1 MKVSQARRCT
11 VCAHPERGRIDYL
24 LCVAEGNHG
33 SGRRALGE
41 KYGLSQHAI
50 WRHGKAHITEE
61 YRRAARVGPFQ
72 SEEELRRLVAESGA
86 SALDRF
92 NALYNGHLSR
102 WLHALE
108 IGDDDAMTRH
118 GTLMGQLLA
127 KVGQITRELTPPSAH
142 QLVQQNFVMTADYY
156 LFQRRALAVLRRHPE
171 ALQDWLNEFRQEPAH
186 KLLIE
191 AAPGDA

>member
-1 MKVSQARRCT
+1 VTGRSRRCT
-11 VCAHPERGRIDYL
+11 VCQHPERGRIDYL

-50 WRHGKAHITEE
+50 WRHGKAHISEE
-61 YRRAARVGPFQ
+61 YRKAARVGPFQ

-118 GTLMGQLLA
+118 GALMGQLLA
-127 KVGQITRELTPPSAH
+127 KIGVIQGIDAVVGPHLDH
-142 QLVQQNFVMTADYY
+142 QQSHVVARLLRLPATCRGGAAAVPGGVGGLAAGIPAIARTKAD
-156 LFQRRALAVLRRHPE
+156 RG
-171 ALQDWLNEFRQEPAH
+171 W
-186 KLLIE
+186 
-191 AAPGDA
+191 

>member
-1 MKVSQARRCT
+1 MRGRSKRCT
-11 VCAHPERGRIDYL
+11 VCQHPERGRIDYL

-50 WRHGKAHITEE
+50 WRHGKAHISEE
-61 YRRAARVGPFQ
+61 YRKAARVGPFQ

-118 GTLMGQLLA
+118 GALMGQLLA
-127 KVGQITRELTPPSAH
+127 KIGVITKELTPSSAH
-142 QLVQQNFVMTADYY
+142 TSITNNLTLSPDYY
-156 LFQRRALAVLRRHPE
+156 VFQQRAAAVLRRFPE
-171 ALQDWLNEFRQEPAH
+171 VWEAWQQEFRQSPEP
-186 KLLIE
+186 KLIE
-191 AAPGDA
+191 GGDVSR

>member
-1 MKVSQARRCT
+1 MTGRSRRCT
-11 VCAHPERGRIDYL
+11 VCQHPERGRIDYL

-50 WRHGKAHITEE
+50 WRHGKAHISEE
-61 YRRAARVGPFQ
+61 YRKAARVGPFQ

-118 GTLMGQLLA
+118 GALMGQLLA
-127 KVGQITRELTPPSAH
+127 KIGVITKELTPSSAH
-142 QLVQQNFVMTADYY
+142 TSITNNLTLSPDYY
-156 LFQRRALAVLRRHPE
+156 VFQQRAAAVLRRFPE
-171 ALQDWLNEFRQEPAH
+171 VWEAWQQEFRQSPEP
-186 KLLIE
+186 KLIE
-191 AAPGDA
+191 GGDASR

>member
-1 MKVSQARRCT
+1 VRGRSKRCT
-11 VCAHPERGRIDYL
+11 VCQHPERGRIDYL

-50 WRHGKAHITEE
+50 WRHGKAHISEE
-61 YRRAARVGPFQ
+61 YRKAARVGPFQ

-118 GTLMGQLLA
+118 GALMGQLLA
-127 KVGQITRELTPPSAH
+127 KIGVITKELTPSSAH
-142 QLVQQNFVMTADYY
+142 TSITNNLTLSPDYY
-156 LFQRRALAVLRRHPE
+156 VFQQRAAAVLRRFPE
-171 ALQDWLNEFRQEPAH
+171 VWEAWQQEFRQSPEP
-186 KLLIE
+186 KLIE
-191 AAPGDA
+191 GGDASR

>member
-1 MKVSQARRCT
+1 MRGRSRRCT
-11 VCAHPERGRIDYL
+11 VCQHPERGRIDYL

-41 KYGLSQHAI
+41 KYGLSPHAI
-50 WRHGKAHITEE
+50 WRHGKGHISEE
-61 YRRAARVGPFQ
+61 YRKAARVGPFQ

-108 IGDDDAMTRH
+108 VGDDDAMARH
-118 GTLMGQLLA
+118 GELMGRLLA
-127 KVGQITRELTPPSAH
+127 KVGQITKELTPAGA
-142 QLVQQNFVMTADYY
+142 QTLIQQNFVASPDYHS
-156 LFQRRALAVLRRHPE
+156 FQQRALAVLRRHPE
-171 ALQDWLNEFRQEPAH
+171 ALTDSLEEFRQKPAEL
-186 KLLIE
+186 KLIE
-191 AAPGDA
+191 ATTSDC

>member
-1 MKVSQARRCT
+1 VTGRSRRCT
-11 VCAHPERGRIDYL
+11 VCQHPERGRIDYL

-50 WRHGKAHITEE
+50 WRHGKAHISEE
-61 YRRAARVGPFQ
+61 YRKAARVGPFQ

-118 GTLMGQLLA
+118 GALMGQLLA
-127 KVGQITRELTPPSAH
+127 KIGVITKELTPSSTHTSITNNLTLSP
-142 QLVQQNFVMTADYY
+142 DYY
-156 LFQRRALAVLRRHPE
+156 VFQQRAAAVLRRFPE
-171 ALQDWLNEFRQEPAH
+171 VWEAWQQEFRQSPEP
-186 KLLIE
+186 KLIE
-191 AAPGDA
+191 GGDASR

>member
-1 MKVSQARRCT
+1 MTGRSRRCT
-11 VCAHPERGRIDYL
+11 VCQHPERGRIDYL

-50 WRHGKAHITEE
+50 WRHGKAHISEE
-61 YRRAARVGPFQ
+61 YRKAARVGPFQ

-118 GTLMGQLLA
+118 GALMGQLLA
-127 KVGQITRELTPPSAH
+127 KIGVITKELTPSSAH
-142 QLVQQNFVMTADYY
+142 TSITNNLTLSPDYY
-156 LFQRRALAVLRRHPE
+156 VFQQRAAAVLRRFPE
-171 ALQDWLNEFRQEPAH
+171 VGGLAAGIPAIART
-186 KLLIE
+186 K
-191 AAPGDA
+191 ADRGW

>member
-1 MKVSQARRCT
+1 VRGRSKRCT
-11 VCAHPERGRIDYL
+11 VCQHPERGRIDYL

-50 WRHGKAHITEE
+50 WRHGKAHISEE
-61 YRRAARVGPFQ
+61 YRKAARVGPFQ

-118 GTLMGQLLA
+118 GALMGQLLA
-127 KVGQITRELTPPSAH
+127 KIGVITKELTPSSAH
-142 QLVQQNFVMTADYY
+142 TSITNNLTLSPDYY
-156 LFQRRALAVLRRHPE
+156 VFQQRAAAVLRRFPE
-171 ALQDWLNEFRQEPAH
+171 VWEAWQQEFRQSPEP
-186 KLLIE
+186 KLIE
-191 AAPGDA
+191 GGDVSR

>member
-1 MKVSQARRCT
+1 MTGRSRRCT
-11 VCAHPERGRIDYL
+11 VCQHPERGRIDYL

-50 WRHGKAHITEE
+50 WRHGKAHISEE
-61 YRRAARVGPFQ
+61 YRKAARVGPFQ

-86 SALDRF
+86 SAHDRF

-118 GTLMGQLLA
+118 GALMGQLLA
-127 KVGQITRELTPPSAH
+127 KIGVITKELTPSSAH
-142 QLVQQNFVMTADYY
+142 TSITNNLTLSPDYY
-156 LFQRRALAVLRRHPE
+156 VFQQRAAAVLRRFPE
-171 ALQDWLNEFRQEPAH
+171 VWEAWQQEFRQSPEP
-186 KLLIE
+186 KLIE
-191 AAPGDA
+191 GGDASR

>member
-1 MKVSQARRCT
+1 MRGRSKRCT
-11 VCAHPERGRIDYL
+11 VCQHPERGRIDYL

-50 WRHGKAHITEE
+50 WRHGKAHISEE
-61 YRRAARVGPFQ
+61 YRKAARVGPFQ

-118 GTLMGQLLA
+118 GALMGQLLA
-127 KVGQITRELTPPSAH
+127 KIGVITKELTPSSAH
-142 QLVQQNFVMTADYY
+142 TSIANNLTLSPDYY
-156 LFQRRALAVLRRHPE
+156 VFQQRAAAVLRRFPE
-171 ALQDWLNEFRQEPAH
+171 VWEAWQQEFRQSPEP
-186 KLLIE
+186 KLIE
-191 AAPGDA
+191 GGDVSR

>member
-1 MKVSQARRCT
+1 MTGRSRRCT
-11 VCAHPERGRIDYL
+11 VCQHPERGRIDYL

-50 WRHGKAHITEE
+50 WRHGKAHISEE
-61 YRRAARVGPFQ
+61 YRKAARVGPFQ

-118 GTLMGQLLA
+118 GALMGQLLA
-127 KVGQITRELTPPSAH
+127 KIVVITKELTPSSAH
-142 QLVQQNFVMTADYY
+142 TSITNNLTLSPDYY
-156 LFQRRALAVLRRHPE
+156 VFQQRAAAVLRRFPE
-171 ALQDWLNEFRQEPAH
+171 VWEAWQQEFRQSPEP
-186 KLLIE
+186 KLIE
-191 AAPGDA
+191 GGDASR

>member
-1 MKVSQARRCT
+1 VTGRSRRCT
-11 VCAHPERGRIDYL
+11 VCQHPERGRIDNL

-50 WRHGKAHITEE
+50 WRHGKAHISEE
-61 YRRAARVGPFQ
+61 YRKAARVGPFQ

-118 GTLMGQLLA
+118 GALMGQLLA
-127 KVGQITRELTPPSAH
+127 KIGVITKELTPSSAH
-142 QLVQQNFVMTADYY
+142 TSITNNLTLSPDYY
-156 LFQRRALAVLRRHPE
+156 VFQQRAAAVLRRFPE
-171 ALQDWLNEFRQEPAH
+171 VWEAWQQEFRQSPEP
-186 KLLIE
+186 KLIE
-191 AAPGDA
+191 GGDASR

>member
-1 MKVSQARRCT
+1 VTGRSRRCT
-11 VCAHPERGRIDYL
+11 VCQHPERGRIDYL
-24 LCVAEGNHG
+24 LCVAESNHG

-50 WRHGKAHITEE
+50 WRHGKAHISEE
-61 YRRAARVGPFQ
+61 YRKAARVGPFQ

-118 GTLMGQLLA
+118 GALMGQLLA
-127 KVGQITRELTPPSAH
+127 KIGVITKELTPSSAH
-142 QLVQQNFVMTADYY
+142 TSITNNLTLSPDYY
-156 LFQRRALAVLRRHPE
+156 VFQQRAAAVLRRFPE
-171 ALQDWLNEFRQEPAH
+171 VWEAWQQEFRQSPEP
-186 KLLIE
+186 KLIE
-191 AAPGDA
+191 GGDASR

>member
-1 MKVSQARRCT
+1 VTGRSRRCT
-11 VCAHPERGRIDYL
+11 VCQHPERGRIDYL

-50 WRHGKAHITEE
+50 WRHGKAHISEE
-61 YRRAARVGPFQ
+61 YRKAARVGPFQ

-118 GTLMGQLLA
+118 GALMGQLLA
-127 KVGQITRELTPPSAH
+127 KIGVITKELTPSSAH
-142 QLVQQNFVMTADYY
+142 TSITNNLTLSPDYY
-156 LFQRRALAVLRRHPE
+156 VFQQRAAAVLRRFPE
-171 ALQDWLNEFRQEPAH
+171 VWEAWQQEFRQSPEP
-186 KLLIE
+186 KLIE
-191 AAPGDA
+191 GGDASR

>member
-1 MKVSQARRCT
+1 MTGRSKRCT
-11 VCAHPERGRIDYL
+11 VCQHPERGRIDYL

-41 KYGLSQHAI
+41 KYGLFAARYLAPRQS
-50 WRHGKAHITEE
+50 AHQRGIQEGW
-61 YRRAARVGPFQ
+61 ARVGPFQ

-86 SALDRF
+86 SALNRF

-118 GTLMGQLLA
+118 GALMGQLLA
-127 KVGQITRELTPPSAH
+127 RFGVITKELTPSSADTSITNN
-142 QLVQQNFVMTADYY
+142 LTLSPDYY
-156 LFQRRALAVLRRHPE
+156 VFQQRAAAVLRRFPE
-171 ALQDWLNEFRQEPAH
+171 VWEAWQQEFRQSPEP
-186 KLLIE
+186 KLIE
-191 AAPGDA
+191 GGDASR

>member
-1 MKVSQARRCT
+1 MTGRSRRCT
-11 VCAHPERGRIDYL
+11 VCQHPERGRIDYL

-50 WRHGKAHITEE
+50 WRHGKAHISEE
-61 YRRAARVGPFQ
+61 YRKAARVGPFQ
-72 SEEELRRLVAESGA
+72 SEEELRRLVAESGT

-118 GTLMGQLLA
+118 GALMGQLLA
-127 KVGQITRELTPPSAH
+127 KIGVITKELTPSSAH
-142 QLVQQNFVMTADYY
+142 TSITNNLTLSPDYY
-156 LFQRRALAVLRRHPE
+156 VFQQRAAAVLRRFPE
-171 ALQDWLNEFRQEPAH
+171 VWEAWQQEFRQSPEP
-186 KLLIE
+186 KLIE
-191 AAPGDA
+191 GGDASR

>member
-1 MKVSQARRCT
+1 VTGRSRRCT
-11 VCAHPERGRIDYL
+11 VCQHPERGRIDYL
-24 LCVAEGNHG
+24 LCVAEGTHG

-50 WRHGKAHITEE
+50 WRHGKAHISEE
-61 YRRAARVGPFQ
+61 YRKAARVGPFQ

-118 GTLMGQLLA
+118 GALMGQLLA
-127 KVGQITRELTPPSAH
+127 KIGVITKELTPSSAH
-142 QLVQQNFVMTADYY
+142 TSITNNLTLSPDYY
-156 LFQRRALAVLRRHPE
+156 VFQQRAAAVLRRFPE
-171 ALQDWLNEFRQEPAH
+171 VWEAWQQEFRQSPEP
-186 KLLIE
+186 KLIKG
-191 AAPGDA
+191 GDASR

>member
-1 MKVSQARRCT
+1 MRGRSRRCT
-11 VCAHPERGRIDYL
+11 VCQHPERGRIDYL

-50 WRHGKAHITEE
+50 WRHGKAHISEE
-61 YRRAARVGPFQ
+61 YRKAARVGPFQ

-118 GTLMGQLLA
+118 GALMGQLLA
-127 KVGQITRELTPPSAH
+127 KIGVITKELTPSSAH
-142 QLVQQNFVMTADYY
+142 TSITNNLTLSPDYY
-156 LFQRRALAVLRRHPE
+156 VFQQRAAAVLRRFPE
-171 ALQDWLNEFRQEPAH
+171 VWEAWQQEFRQSPEP
-186 KLLIE
+186 KLIE
-191 AAPGDA
+191 GGDASR

>member
-1 MKVSQARRCT
+1 MTGRSRRCT
-11 VCAHPERGRIDYL
+11 VCQHPERGRIDYL

-50 WRHGKAHITEE
+50 WRHGKAHISEE
-61 YRRAARVGPFQ
+61 YRKAARVGPFQ

-118 GTLMGQLLA
+118 GALMGQLLA
-127 KVGQITRELTPPSAH
+127 KIGVITKELTPSSAH
-142 QLVQQNFVMTADYY
+142 TSITNNLTLSPDYY
-156 LFQRRALAVLRRHPE
+156 VFQQRAAAVLRRFPE
-171 ALQDWLNEFRQEPAH
+171 VWEAWQQEFRQSSEP
-186 KLLIE
+186 KLIE
-191 AAPGDA
+191 GGDASR

>member
-1 MKVSQARRCT
+1 MRGRSRRCT
-11 VCAHPERGRIDYL
+11 VCQHPERGRIDYL

-50 WRHGKAHITEE
+50 WRHGKAHISEE
-61 YRRAARVGPFQ
+61 YRKAARVGPFQ

-118 GTLMGQLLA
+118 GALMGQLLA
-127 KVGQITRELTPPSAH
+127 KIGVITKELTPSSAH
-142 QLVQQNFVMTADYY
+142 TSITNNLTLSPDYY
-156 LFQRRALAVLRRHPE
+156 VFQQRAAAVLRRFPE
-171 ALQDWLNEFRQEPAH
+171 VWEAWQQEFRQSPEPQ
-186 KLLIE
+186 LIE
-191 AAPGDA
+191 GGDAS

>member
-1 MKVSQARRCT
+1 MTGRSRRCT
-11 VCAHPERGRIDYL
+11 VCQHPERGRIDYL
-24 LCVAEGNHG
+24 LCVAAGNHG

-50 WRHGKAHITEE
+50 WRHGKAHISEE
-61 YRRAARVGPFQ
+61 YRKAARVGPFQ

-118 GTLMGQLLA
+118 GALMGQLLA
-127 KVGQITRELTPPSAH
+127 KIGVITKELTPSSAH
-142 QLVQQNFVMTADYY
+142 TSITNNLTLSPDYY
-156 LFQRRALAVLRRHPE
+156 VFQQRAAAVLRRFPE
-171 ALQDWLNEFRQEPAH
+171 VWEAWQQEFRQSPEP
-186 KLLIE
+186 KLIE
-191 AAPGDA
+191 GGDASR

>member
-1 MKVSQARRCT
+1 MTGRSRRCT
-11 VCAHPERGRIDYL
+11 VCQHPERGRIDYL

-50 WRHGKAHITEE
+50 WRHGKAHISEE
-61 YRRAARVGPFQ
+61 YRKAARVGPFQ

-118 GTLMGQLLA
+118 GALMGQLLA
-127 KVGQITRELTPPSAH
+127 KIGVITKELTPSSAH
-142 QLVQQNFVMTADYY
+142 TSITNNLPLSPDYY
-156 LFQRRALAVLRRHPE
+156 VFQQRAAAVLRRFPE
-171 ALQDWLNEFRQEPAH
+171 VWEAWQQEFRQSPEP
-186 KLLIE
+186 KLIE
-191 AAPGDA
+191 GGDASR

>member
-1 MKVSQARRCT
+1 VTGRSRRCT
-11 VCAHPERGRIDYL
+11 VCQHPERGRIDYL

-50 WRHGKAHITEE
+50 WRHGKAHISEE
-61 YRRAARVGPFQ
+61 YRKAARVGPFQ

-118 GTLMGQLLA
+118 GALMGQLLA
-127 KVGQITRELTPPSAH
+127 KIGVITKELTPSSAH
-142 QLVQQNFVMTADYY
+142 TSITNNLTLSPDYY
-156 LFQRRALAVLRRHPE
+156 VFQQRAAAVLRRFPE
-171 ALQDWLNEFRQEPAH
+171 VWEAWQQEFRQSPEP
-186 KLLIE
+186 KLIDG
-191 AAPGDA
+191 GDASR

>member
-1 MKVSQARRCT
+1 
-11 VCAHPERGRIDYL
+11 

-50 WRHGKAHITEE
+50 WRHGKAHISEE
-61 YRRAARVGPFQ
+61 YRKAARVGPFQ

-118 GTLMGQLLA
+118 GALMGQLLA
-127 KVGQITRELTPPSAH
+127 KIGVITKELTPSSAH
-142 QLVQQNFVMTADYY
+142 TSITNNLTLSPDYY
-156 LFQRRALAVLRRHPE
+156 VFQHRAAAVLRRFPE
-171 ALQDWLNEFRQEPAH
+171 VWEAWQQEFRQSPEP
-186 KLLIE
+186 KLIE
-191 AAPGDA
+191 GGDASR

>member
-1 MKVSQARRCT
+1 VRGRSRRCT
-11 VCAHPERGRIDYL
+11 VCQHPERGRIDYL

-50 WRHGKAHITEE
+50 WRHGKAHISEE
-61 YRRAARVGPFQ
+61 YRKAARVGPFQ

-118 GTLMGQLLA
+118 GALMGQLLA
-127 KVGQITRELTPPSAH
+127 KIGVITKELTPSSAH
-142 QLVQQNFVMTADYY
+142 TSITNNLTLSPDYY
-156 LFQRRALAVLRRHPE
+156 VFQQRAAAVLRRFPE
-171 ALQDWLNEFRQEPAH
+171 VWEAWQQEFRQSPEPQ
-186 KLLIE
+186 LIE
-191 AAPGDA
+191 GGDAS

>member
-1 MKVSQARRCT
+1 MTGRSRRCT
-11 VCAHPERGRIDYL
+11 VCQHPERGRIDYL

-50 WRHGKAHITEE
+50 WRHGKAHISEE
-61 YRRAARVGPFQ
+61 YRKAARVGPFQ

-118 GTLMGQLLA
+118 GALMGQLLA
-127 KVGQITRELTPPSAH
+127 KIGVITKELTPSSAH
-142 QLVQQNFVMTADYY
+142 TSITNNLTLSPDYY
-156 LFQRRALAVLRRHPE
+156 VFQQRAAAVLRRFPE
-171 ALQDWLNEFRQEPAH
+171 VWEAWQQEFRQSPES
-186 KLLIE
+186 KLIE
-191 AAPGDA
+191 GGDASR